1 MKKLVVIIFIIFI
14 VVNIFSHPHI
24 FIENKVNFNFKENY
38 LESID
43 IEWKFDRSTSYL
55 YIEVF
60 SEFEKNEF
68 SQEEIDEIEEVI
80 FHRLSNFDYF
90 VELYINGK
98 KFENILP
105 EKFTVRRIP
114 NNVVIF
120 NFSVP
125 LNIEFI
131 HEEAEMTFYF
141 TDTSFYSKV
150 NNDLSNFTINNN
162 SEDLFINLT
171 ESIDTNKVF
180 YLEYVPVEKYI
191 FIIKNK
197 NPIFLYEYEK
207 EIIKE
212 IKDEE
217 KKNDNL
223 IEKEIVEED
232 IVKKA
237 ENVLF
242 SSQKNSKID
251 IFKIQSNIMDR
262 FVDIIESFKEEKSLV
277 YIILIL
283 FLAFLYGVIHGIG
296 PGHGKTVA
304 MSYFITED
312 SKYIKSVMFGGL
324 FSLTQFIMTT
334 IFFFVAY
341 YGFISVLYL
350 IDVDSNT
357 KIIQLFGNF
366 LILIISLYM
375 LIKILF
381 IKNKNNENKSE
392 KNLFVVAASIGLV
405 PCPGIMLVLLISLS
419 LDMILFGILTAFFTS
434 LGISIT
440 VIMSGFL
447 TQFAV
452 NKIERIMKSKFL
464 DKIQKVAPFIGYS
477 LLLIISLTSML
488 NNLIK

>member
-1 MKKLVVIIFIIFI
+1 MKKLVLMLLIFFLS
-14 VVNIFSHPHI
+14 VNIFSHPHI
-24 FIENKVNFNFKENY
+24 FIENKVNFNFKENF

-90 VELYINGK
+90 VELYINEE
-98 KFENILP
+98 KFENISP

-120 NFSVP
+120 NFTVP

-131 HEEAEMTFYF
+131 YEKTELTFYF

-150 NNDLSNFTINNN
+150 NNDLTNFMVNNN
-162 SEDLFINLT
+162 SEDLIINVV
-171 ESIDTNKVF
+171 ESFDTNKVF

-191 FIIKNK
+191 FSIKNI
-197 NPIFLYEYEK
+197 NPISLYEE

-212 IKDEE
+212 FKETDE
-217 KKNDNL
+217 L
-223 IEKEIVEED
+223 IEEEIIEED
-232 IVKKA
+232 IAKQA
-237 ENVLF
+237 ENILF

-251 IFKIQSNIMDR
+251 IFRIQNNIMDR
-262 FVDIIESFKEEKSLV
+262 FVEIIESFKDEKSLFYV
-277 YIILIL
+277 ILIL
-283 FLAFLYGVIHGIG
+283 FLAFFYGLIHGIG

-341 YGFISVLYL
+341 YGFISILYL

-357 KIIQLFGNF
+357 KIIQIFGNF

-375 LIKILF
+375 LVKILF
-381 IKNKNNENKSE
+381 IKNNENKSK
-392 KNLFVVAASIGLV
+392 KNLFVVATSIGLV

-477 LLLIISLTSML
+477 LLLIISLTSLL